1 MVIIIAESALAYWRT
16 PPAIRDLELAPEMLG
31 PEMMPPRDI
40 QRRLRCARRNDGAVI
55 RALRERILTDLKGIP
70 LPITVVTDETQRRG
84 TDPIV
89 TITKSCPDSIGPFAV
104 DLGNGLFVSSPAL
117 ALAHLAQRVSAAHT
131 MHLMYEMCGLYTLFC
146 PTERARCAERLV
158 ATGTPMT
165 PAAYCDATGARI
177 PYEEDARDS
186 LWGPCTDR
194 RKAENSLWKRP
205 PLISSEALAAELM
218 QIPAVRGI
226 TKARALAPFVL
237 DGSGSPLE
245 TTMCLLEFL
254 PAELGG
260 EGWEIPDL
268 NRVVPLTERGRTVLE
283 GDHLVAD
290 QLWADRNCLLEI
302 NGQEY
307 HEGREAFARTSAR
320 RAALEAMG
328 YIVREI
334 NYDQAADLDK
344 LDTILT
350 SWAEALSLRH
360 QPRARA
366 FVQRR
371 AQLHAALFSIPGI
384 HGNPAIRRSGW

>member
-1 MVIIIAESALAYWRT
+1 MSNATVAVAAKVSKDDIPFNPKVHYKKKVSDWVIDVIIWLLLALVVIAVLYPLWFVIISSFSSPNAVAS
-16 PPAIRDLELAPEMLG
+16 
-31 PEMMPPRDI
+31 
-40 QRRLRCARRNDGAVI
+40 GAVTFLPKDI
-55 RALRERILTDLKGIP
+55 TLAGYEAVFKNDQIWNGYLNTIIYTVLGTIVNLVETGEMSLDDPIILT
-70 LPITVVTDETQRRG
+70 
-84 TDPIV
+84 
-89 TITKSCPDSIGPFAV
+89 SYPD
-104 DLGNGLFVSSPAL
+104 N
-117 ALAHLAQRVSAAHT
+117 
-131 MHLMYEMCGLYTLFC
+131 
-146 PTERARCAERLV
+146 
-158 ATGTPMT
+158 
-165 PAAYCDATGARI
+165 
-177 PYEEDARDS
+177 
-186 LWGPCTDR
+186 
-194 RKAENSLWKRP
+194 
-205 PLISSEALAAELM
+205 EALAAELI

-328 YIVREI
+328 YVVREI
-334 NYDQAADLDK
+334 TYDQAADLDK

-384 HGNPAIRRSGW
+384 HGNPAIRRPGW